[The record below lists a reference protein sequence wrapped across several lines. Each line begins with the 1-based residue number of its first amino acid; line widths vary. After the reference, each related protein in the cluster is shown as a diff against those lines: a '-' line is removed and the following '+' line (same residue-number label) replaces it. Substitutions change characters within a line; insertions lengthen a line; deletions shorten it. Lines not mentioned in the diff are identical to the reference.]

1 MVAHGRVDMIK
12 QVTGDILLS
21 NAQAVAHGIAPNDH
35 FDSGLAL
42 SLRQDWP
49 ALHKDFRHY
58 LHTAHPKPGGLWV
71 WTRADGRRVINLF
84 TQEPAPAEHAHPGKA
99 TYRNV
104 NHCLRELH
112 KLIEEEQISSV
123 ALPRLATGVGGLEW
137 DQVEPLIQ
145 QHLGALNIPIFL
157 YTTYQKGVKAEG

>member
-1 MVAHGRVDMIK
+1 MIK
-12 QVTGDILLS
+12 YLSGDILLS
-21 NAQAVAHGIAPNDH
+21 KAQAVAHGIAPNDH
-35 FDSGLAL
+35 FDAGLAL

-99 TYRNV
+99 TYQNV

-112 KLIEEEQISSV
+112 KRIEHEKIPSL

-137 DQVEPLIQ
+137 NQVEPLIQ
-145 QHLGALNIPIFL
+145 QHLGSLQIPIYL
-157 YTTYQKGVKAEG
+157 YTTYQKGVQAAEGLK

>member
-1 MVAHGRVDMIK
+1 MIK

-21 NAQAVAHGIAPNDH
+21 DAQALAHGIAPNDH
-35 FDSGLAL
+35 FDSGLAF

-49 ALHKDFRHY
+49 ALYKDFRHY
-58 LHTAHPKPGGLWV
+58 LHTAHPQPGGLWV

-84 TQEPAPAEHAHPGKA
+84 TQEPAPGEHARPGQA
-99 TYRNV
+99 SYHNV
-104 NHCLRELH
+104 NLCLREMH
-112 KLIEEEQISSV
+112 KLVESETITSL

-145 QHLGALNIPIFL
+145 QHLGSLKIPILL
-157 YTTYQKGVKAEG
+157 YTTFQKGVKAAENGK